1 MSSALTDLDRF
12 YTREEYRLWCASQ
25 PRGRFERVDGRIVA
39 MSPERIMH
47 AQVKAAVWLALRNA
61 VLAAASARCQVLP
74 DGVTVETGESDYQP
88 DALVNCGAPLDGNAI
103 AAPNPVIIVEVLSP
117 GTASTDTGGKLV
129 DYFRLASV
137 AHYLIVHPARRVIT
151 HHRRTDRGIDTQIVT
166 AGEIVL
172 DPPGITITVEDIYT
186 V

>member
-1 MSSALTDLDRF
+1 
-12 YTREEYRLWCASQ
+12 
-25 PRGRFERVDGRIVA
+25 VA
-39 MSPERIMH
+39 G
-47 AQVKAAVWLALRNA
+47 LALRNA
-61 VLAAASARCQVLP
+61 VVAAGGHCQVLP
-74 DGVTVETGESDYQP
+74 DGVTVETGERDYQP

-103 AAPNPVIIVEVLSP
+103 AAPNPVIIVEMLSP

-151 HHRRTDRGIDTQIVT
+151 YHRRTDRGIDTQIVT